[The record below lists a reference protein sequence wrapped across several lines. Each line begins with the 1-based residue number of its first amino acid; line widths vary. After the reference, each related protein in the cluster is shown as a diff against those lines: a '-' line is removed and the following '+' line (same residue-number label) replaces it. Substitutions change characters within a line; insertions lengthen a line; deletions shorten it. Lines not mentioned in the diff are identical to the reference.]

1 MKAEVIVMLKEG
13 VLDTQGKAVKDA
25 LAHMGQ
31 EGISKVRIGRF
42 IEVDIDEDD
51 SEQAKKRMEK
61 ICESLLANPV
71 IEDYQIK
78 IV

>member
-42 IEVDIDEDD
+42 IEVELDEHD
-51 SEQAKKRMEK
+51 SEQAKKCVEK
-61 ICESLLANPV
+61 MCTALLANPV